1 MPGLGLG
8 LSLKRSRRII
18 TPGFNPLT
26 LSPALY
32 LDSSRDSTLYQVAG
46 GSLATADGDPIGQW
60 QDWTSNLNHL
70 VQSSGTNKPTLRLT
84 SKSVAFNGSSQYIDL
99 STNAFYFPSGSNF
112 SVFAWVYASDYAQ
125 NYKKFISYNIP
136 GSSGAWSIGTYST
149 TKKLYFESTGAFF
162 NSTAALTNATWN
174 HVGFVATGTS
184 VQLYI
189 NGSAD
194 ASGSRAVPGTTTGY
208 KITLGAGSIDGSL
221 RDYLNG
227 RLRGVSVFPSA
238 LGASD
243 IGKLFTYNPP
253 S

>member
-1 MPGLGLG
+1 MINLDLGLWR
-8 LSLKRSRRII
+8 RSGG
-18 TPGFNPLT
+18 TGFNPLT

-32 LDSSRDSTLYQVAG
+32 LDSSKDSTLFQVTG
-46 GSLATADGDPIGQW
+46 GSLATANGDPVGQW

-70 VQSSGTNKPTLRLT
+70 VQSSGTNKPTLDLA
-84 SKSVAFNGSSQYIDL
+84 SKSIAFNGSSQYMDL

-125 NYKKFISYNIP
+125 NYKKFVSCNIP
-136 GSSGAWSIGTYST
+136 GSSSAWNIGTYST
-149 TKKLYFESTGAFF
+149 TKKFYFESTVAGF
-162 NSTAALTNATWN
+162 NSTAALTNATWH

-184 VQLYI
+184 VQFYI

-194 ASGSRAVPGTTTGY
+194 ASGSRAVPATTTGY
-208 KITLGAGSIDGSL
+208 KIILGAGSADGSL

-227 RLRGVSVFPSA
+227 RLRGVGVFPSA